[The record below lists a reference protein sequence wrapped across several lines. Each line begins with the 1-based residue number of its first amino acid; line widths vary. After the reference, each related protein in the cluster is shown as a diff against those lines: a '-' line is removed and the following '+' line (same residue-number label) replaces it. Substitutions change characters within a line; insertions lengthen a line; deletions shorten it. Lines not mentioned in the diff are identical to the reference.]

1 MENFKAGD
9 LVEVTRHVTVPSY
22 GKSGWTASKGTFGVI
37 IKPWQDRDKLY
48 VVHLQAGHKGLIYKN
63 YLKRIKCSK

>member
-9 LVEVTRHVTVPSY
+9 LVEVTRGIHDPN
-22 GKSGWTASKGTFGVI
+22 GWTASKGTLGII

-63 YLKRIKCSK
+63 YLKRVK